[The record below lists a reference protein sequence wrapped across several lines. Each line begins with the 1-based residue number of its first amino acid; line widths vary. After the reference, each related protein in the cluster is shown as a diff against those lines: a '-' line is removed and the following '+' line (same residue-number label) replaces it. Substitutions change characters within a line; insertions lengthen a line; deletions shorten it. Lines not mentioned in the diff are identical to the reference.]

1 MGSEDGGG
9 IWTKW
14 ISVRWRRRV
23 AAEAV
28 RAAGDIQE
36 VEGLGHGVG
45 TSRHAPLHEEDD
57 NERWQD
63 KEEIKREEGCIQ

>member
-1 MGSEDGGG
+1 M
-9 IWTKW
+9 
-14 ISVRWRRRV
+14 

-45 TSRHAPLHEEDD
+45 TSRHAPLHKEDD